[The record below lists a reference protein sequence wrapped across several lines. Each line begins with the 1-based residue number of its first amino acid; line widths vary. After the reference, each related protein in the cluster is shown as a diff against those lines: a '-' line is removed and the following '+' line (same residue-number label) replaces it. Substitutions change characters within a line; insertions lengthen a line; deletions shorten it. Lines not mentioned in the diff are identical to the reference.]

1 MSGWARRR
9 VWTAAKVLPAPGGWT
24 VHLDDKP
31 VMTPARAPLVVPT
44 PAMAEAI
51 AAEWQAQDK
60 VVDPRTM
67 PVTRMANSALD
78 KVAPSHAAVVAHLAA
93 YGETDLLCYRAETPA
108 ELAARQAEAWDPL
121 LDWAAEALGARL
133 RVGVGVLP
141 VMQDRAALDR
151 LSARVAAHD
160 TFALTGLHDLVALS
174 GSLVLGL
181 AVAEARLEADAAW
194 VLSRLDEDWQ
204 IAQWGEDDEATAS
217 AQARRD
223 GFVTAARFL
232 QWARK

>member
-9 VWTAAKVLPAPGGWT
+9 VWQAARAVPVPSGWT

-31 VMTPARAPLVVPT
+31 LMTPARAPLVVPAE
-44 PAMAEAI
+44 AMAKAI
-51 AAEWQAQDK
+51 AAEWQAQQQR
-60 VVDPRTM
+60 VDPRTM

-78 KVAPSHAAVVAHLAA
+78 KVAPSHADVAAHLTA
-93 YGETDLLCYRAETPA
+93 YGETDLLCYRAESPA

-133 RVGVGVLP
+133 RPGVGVLP

-151 LSARVAAHD
+151 LAARVAAHD
-160 TFALTGLHDLVALS
+160 SFALTGLHDLVTLS

-181 AVAEARLEADAAW
+181 AVADGRLGADAAW
-194 VLSRLDEDWQ
+194 ALSRLDEDWQ
-204 IAQWGEDDEATAS
+204 IALWGADEEATAS
-217 AQARRD
+217 AEARRE
-223 GFVTAARFL
+223 GFACAARFL
-232 QWARK
+232 QWARQ